1 MERFDSQRKFP
12 RSIITQ
18 LAGRQEKIKNE
29 KLKSLKEYKS
39 TVGVENQLPE
49 EMGERGKLLYNIQQK
64 IAEKYIDT
72 KINIDK

>member
-1 MERFDSQRKFP
+1 MK
-12 RSIITQ
+12 
-18 LAGRQEKIKNE
+18 